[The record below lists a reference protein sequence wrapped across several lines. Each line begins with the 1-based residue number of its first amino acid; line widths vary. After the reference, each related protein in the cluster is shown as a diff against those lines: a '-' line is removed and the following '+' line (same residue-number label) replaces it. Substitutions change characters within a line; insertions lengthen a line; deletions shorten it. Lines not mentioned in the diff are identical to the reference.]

1 MKKIKEKIETISKF
15 PLKESYIWKG
25 KPSIV
30 TSIVAWLLWFC
41 RLFSLL
47 QICKFV
53 FRVIKKKIYVL
64 KDKTTK
70 VDVPSYFTELYFIIE
85 LIVAC
90 ILKMTN
96 QNNTFITIISIY
108 FFIESFIWVI
118 YYTIARRFYEPVYT
132 IYSPLE
138 YFIMLIIV
146 VPCMAFNISIFK
158 SNEQFSRALKSL
170 LGDGSNYLWL
180 FIIGTLMT
188 SIIIGTVVSN
198 FPVEFI
204 KSNTYISIIGAGD
217 NTKDRLLPNVIKD
230 EDINDY
236 RIYDLDN
243 KFCMKKCFVGD
254 MSTIDNKLLEDK
266 SEIFFVE
273 VPPQY
278 HLHYLELLLSSKT
291 SLIALEKPACIDPY
305 DLRRFYEIMA
315 SDNANNIFLI
325 SYYLLEKML
334 PLTYLFTR
342 REYYLKYLTGDIE
355 KAKQLHSSAGNIKS
369 IEISIIE
376 KEDNRSWASDLQWYE
391 TMIHPLIIA
400 SNILDCTPDKWQ
412 ILKFESDNNSWI
424 INAKYNDTDINLLV
438 VKSNDSEVK
447 RIAKIVYDNLNIVM
461 DVDLKTLSIGQ
472 ASISINT
479 KYKNKYSIIYDMVK
493 HCYQDKINPSLID
506 GRKYQ
511 LEIIDWLNQMNKDKL

>member
-96 QNNTFITIISIY
+96 LNNTFITIISIY

-118 YYTIARRFYEPVYT
+118 YYTIARRFYEPGYT

-146 VPCMAFNISIFK
+146 VPYMAFNISIFK
-158 SNEQFSRALKSL
+158 SNEQCSSALKSL

-217 NTKDRLLPNVIKD
+217 NTKDRLLPNVIED

-243 KFCMKKCFVGD
+243 RVCMKKYFVGD

-278 HLHYLELLLSSKT
+278 HLHYLELLLSFKT

-305 DLRRFYEIMA
+305 DLRRFYEITD
-315 SDNANNIFLI
+315 SDYANNIFLI

-342 REYYLKYLTGDIE
+342 REYYL
-355 KAKQLHSSAGNIKS
+355 
-369 IEISIIE
+369 
-376 KEDNRSWASDLQWYE
+376 
-391 TMIHPLIIA
+391 
-400 SNILDCTPDKWQ
+400 
-412 ILKFESDNNSWI
+412 F
-424 INAKYNDTDINLLV
+424 IN
-438 VKSNDSEVK
+438 
-447 RIAKIVYDNLNIVM
+447 
-461 DVDLKTLSIGQ
+461 
-472 ASISINT
+472 
-479 KYKNKYSIIYDMVK
+479 
-493 HCYQDKINPSLID
+493 
-506 GRKYQ
+506 
-511 LEIIDWLNQMNKDKL
+511 W

>member
-118 YYTIARRFYEPVYT
+118 YYTIARRFYEPGYT

-158 SNEQFSRALKSL
+158 SNEQFSSALKSL

-204 KSNTYISIIGAGD
+204 NSNTYISIIGAGD
-217 NTKDRLLPNVIKD
+217 NTKDRLLQNVIKD
-230 EDINDY
+230 ADINDY
-236 RIYDLDN
+236 KIYDLDN
-243 KFCMKKCFVGD
+243 RFCMKKCFVGD

-278 HLHYLELLLSSKT
+278 HLHYLELLLSAKT

-305 DLRRFYEIMA
+305 DL
-315 SDNANNIFLI
+315 
-325 SYYLLEKML
+325 
-334 PLTYLFTR
+334 
-342 REYYLKYLTGDIE
+342 
-355 KAKQLHSSAGNIKS
+355 
-369 IEISIIE
+369 
-376 KEDNRSWASDLQWYE
+376 
-391 TMIHPLIIA
+391 
-400 SNILDCTPDKWQ
+400 
-412 ILKFESDNNSWI
+412 
-424 INAKYNDTDINLLV
+424 
-438 VKSNDSEVK
+438 
-447 RIAKIVYDNLNIVM
+447 LNIPM
-461 DVDLKTLSIGQ
+461 F
-472 ASISINT
+472 
-479 KYKNKYSIIYDMVK
+479 
-493 HCYQDKINPSLID
+493 
-506 GRKYQ
+506 
-511 LEIIDWLNQMNKDKL
+511 

>member
-1 MKKIKEKIETISKF
+1 
-15 PLKESYIWKG
+15 
-25 KPSIV
+25 
-30 TSIVAWLLWFC
+30 
-41 RLFSLL
+41 
-47 QICKFV
+47 
-53 FRVIKKKIYVL
+53 
-64 KDKTTK
+64 
-70 VDVPSYFTELYFIIE
+70 
-85 LIVAC
+85 
-90 ILKMTN
+90 MTN

-118 YYTIARRFYEPVYT
+118 YYTIARRFYEPGYT

-158 SNEQFSRALKSL
+158 SNEQFSSALKSL

-230 EDINDY
+230 ADINDY
-236 RIYDLDN
+236 KIYDLDN
-243 KFCMKKCFVGD
+243 RFCMKKCFVGD

-291 SLIALEKPACIDPY
+291 SLIALEKPACIDSY
-305 DLRRFYEIMA
+305 DLRRFYEIMD
-315 SDNANNIFLI
+315 SDYANNIFLI
-325 SYYLLEKML
+325 SYYLLEKMV

-391 TMIHPLIIA
+391 TMIHPLIIT
-400 SNILDCTPDKWQ
+400 SNILDCTPDRWQ
-412 ILKFESDNNSWI
+412 ILKFESDNTSWI

-447 RIAKIVYDNLNIVM
+447 RISKIVYDNLNIVM
-461 DVDLKTLSIGQ
+461 DVDVKTLSIGQ